1 MTTFYLSPAQL
12 ASVASV
18 GAASSKDKAVPVL
31 ATVKL
36 SATPATVTAFATDRY
51 VAAQLSFPLGET
63 AHTLPDEGA
72 ELLLSVAD
80 LTALAKTREGVMFT
94 FDADPGR
101 AAITGTA
108 ETTGGA
114 SVPLSAPTG
123 NYPPIQ
129 RLFPDEAVDD
139 LAAGTQLSAG
149 RFAQLAKLRLP
160 GEKVGEAAAAS
171 YALSYPSGSFAH
183 KRAPIVASR
192 AGGDSTLT
200 VLVQPFVG

>member
-72 ELLLSVAD
+72 EILLSVAD
-80 LTALAKTREGVMFT
+80 LTALAKIREGVMFT
-94 FDADPGR
+94 FEAEVGR

-123 NYPPIQ
+123 NYPAYPA
-129 RLFPDEAVDD
+129 P
-139 LAAGTQLSAG
+139 
-149 RFAQLAKLRLP
+149 LP
-160 GEKVGEAAAAS
+160 G
-171 YALSYPSGSFAH
+171 
-183 KRAPIVASR
+183 
-192 AGGDSTLT
+192 
-200 VLVQPFVG
+200 